1 MLKNYLKSYIYL
13 ITSLIIFTIIFT
25 IINYFTTNSL
35 SIIKILIPII
45 SILISSFILGKN
57 TKNKAYL
64 EGIKFS
70 LIYLIFTTILK
81 LILKTSFN
89 YKTFIIYLVII
100 LSSIIGSTIGIN
112 TKKN

>member
-57 TKNKAYL
+57 TKSKAYL

-81 LILKTSFN
+81 LILKISFN

>member
-1 MLKNYLKSYIYL
+1 MFKNYLKSYIYL
-13 ITSLIIFTIIFT
+13 ISSLIILTTLFSIIT
-25 IINYFTTNSL
+25 YLIPIKTT
-35 SIIKILIPII
+35 IIKILIPII

-57 TKNKAYL
+57 TKSKAYL

-89 YKTFIIYLVII
+89 YKVFIIYLLLT

-112 TKKN
+112 TRKN

>member
-25 IINYFTTNSL
+25 IINYFTSNSL

-57 TKNKAYL
+57 TKSKAYL